1 MLLKVY
7 QPHPRFP
14 PISLSGTDCRLN
26 CLHCSRT
33 YLRGML
39 PAKTDEELLATF
51 RALKAEGA
59 IGVLLSGGSTEE
71 GAILNLKDSVDVI
84 REAKAETGLILNLHP
99 GLMDAPTAMALGG
112 VIDVASL
119 EIPGPETI
127 HEVFR
132 LDATVEDYVMT
143 YDRLWAAGIP
153 VVPHVSIYEGNEDR
167 LLTPLAPS
175 SGRPTPEAIVVIVFT
190 PTRNTPMGATPAPT
204 PEYVG
209 GAIARIKDAF
219 PNSEIAL
226 GCMRPRTL
234 ELRVAVEL
242 AALNAGV
249 TRIELPTRQTLAA
262 AQEQGY
268 ELARLD
274 ACCALPTA
282 LEERARP
289 LTNEAD

>member
-1 MLLKVY
+1 MRLKVY

-39 PAKTDEELLATF
+39 PAQTDEELLATF
-51 RALKAEGA
+51 HALKAEGA
-59 IGVLLSGGSTEE
+59 IGVLLSGGSTKE
-71 GAILNLKDSVDVI
+71 GGILNLKDRVDAI
-84 REAKAETGLILNLHP
+84 RQAKVETGLILNLHP
-99 GLMDAPTAMALGG
+99 GLMDAPTSMALGG

-119 EIPGPETI
+119 EIPSPATI

-167 LLTPLAPS
+167 LLADLVPS

-190 PTRNTPMGATPAPT
+190 PTRNTPMGAAPAPM
-204 PEYVG
+204 PEHVG
-209 GAIARIKDAF
+209 GVIARIKDAF
-219 PNSEIAL
+219 PDSEIAL

-234 ELRVAVEL
+234 ELRVALEL

-249 TRIELPTRQTLAA
+249 TRIELPTRQTQAT

-268 ELARLD
+268 ELTRLD
-274 ACCALPTA
+274 ACCALPAA

-289 LTNEAD
+289 LTD